1 MSVSVRQ
8 YDGIGETYEGFK
20 SLPMARW
27 AECPS
32 FLGMLGDVRG
42 KSVLDL
48 ACGTGFYTRW
58 IKRLGAAEVLGT
70 DVSAGMVEAARAIE
84 ERDPLGVRY
93 AVADAAELPVPKR
106 PFDVAS
112 AVYLLNYAQDEDE
125 MEAMCRSVRGSLAPG
140 SRFFVL
146 TQAPEYRFDGPSMA
160 KYGFTYDPVAHSP
173 IGPRVR
179 IVAQLDPPVEFVTSY
194 PRREVFE
201 RSLTKAG
208 FDGVT
213 WVPLRVSEEG
223 LRERGTEYWADF
235 LANPPLIMLH
245 CTAV

>member
-1 MSVSVRQ
+1 MSVSVQQ

-32 FLGMLGDVRG
+32 FLSMLGDVRG

-48 ACGTGFYTRW
+48 ACGTGFYSRR
-58 IKRLGAAEVLGT
+58 IKRLGAARVLGA
-70 DVSAGMVEAARAIE
+70 DVSPAMVEAARAIE
-84 ERDPLGVRY
+84 ERAPLGVRY
-93 AVADAAELPVPKR
+93 TVADVTRLPVPER

-112 AVYLLNYAQDEDE
+112 AVYLLNYAEDAAE
-125 MEAMCRSVRGSLAPG
+125 MEAMCRSVRRSLAPG
-140 SRFFVL
+140 ARFCVL
-146 TQAPEYRFDGPSMA
+146 TQAPEYRFEGPSTA
-160 KYGFTYDPVAHSP
+160 KYGFTYEPVATSP

-179 IVAQLDPPVEFVTSY
+179 IVAGLEPPVEFETSY

-201 RSLTKAG
+201 ESLVRAG
-208 FDGVT
+208 FADVT
-213 WVPLRVSEEG
+213 WVALHVSPEG
-223 LRERGTEYWADF
+223 LREHGAEFWADF
-235 LANPPLIMLH
+235 LANPPLVMLH